1 MTDLPPRCAGCRCGD
16 EPPPP
21 GPRSAAV
28 LAHGQPGD
36 PAPLQAD
43 LDAFA
48 AQVAAHLPGWDVRGA
63 TLACPRSLTRLRGI
77 GRIYPLFMADG
88 WFVRSEMPRRLSAAG
103 VEGYAVLPP
112 LGLDPDLPALGLTL
126 ALDTAAAA
134 GIAPAHATLVVVG
147 HGSQRARA
155 SAASTRAFAD
165 VLAAADRFAAV
176 TTAFIEEPPFL
187 SELRPPAPALCLPF
201 FATEAGH
208 TTEDIP
214 AGWRE
219 AGAPGP
225 LTAPLGRVPA
235 VAALVARAILRG

>member
-1 MTDLPPRCAGCRCGD
+1 M
-16 EPPPP
+16 
-21 GPRSAAV
+21 
-28 LAHGQPGD
+28 
-36 PAPLQAD
+36 
-43 LDAFA
+43 
-48 AQVAAHLPGWDVRGA
+48 
-63 TLACPRSLTRLRGI
+63 
-77 GRIYPLFMADG
+77 
-88 WFVRSEMPRRLSAAG
+88 
-103 VEGYAVLPP
+103 
-112 LGLDPDLPALGLTL
+112 
-126 ALDTAAAA
+126 TAAAA
-134 GIAPAHATLVVVG
+134 GIEPAQATLVVVG

-187 SELRPPAPALCLPF
+187 SELRPAPPALCLPF